1 MGPSH
6 LRTRYIT
13 ESTRPSAPAHAVGEV
28 FAGLAFFVDVFFAG
42 FVAFFATF
50 LATFFVAFFT
60 AFFAG
65 FFAAFAVFPFTAFL
79 GAAFLAPPFL
89 ATFPMFIQTPLEP

>member
-6 LRTRYIT
+6 LRTRYVT
-13 ESTRPSAPAHAVGEV
+13 ESTRPSTPAHAVGEAFGELAFGV
-28 FAGLAFFVDVFFAG
+28 AFFGVAFFVDVFFAG

-50 LATFFVAFFT
+50 LATFFVAFFA

-65 FFAAFAVFPFTAFL
+65 FFAAFAFFPLTTFL

-89 ATFPMFIQTPLEP
+89 ATFP